1 MKKLHSLFLPLILLF
16 GCNSPSKKDTN
27 NVTDLYD
34 LIENIETSTEKDKIG
49 FKSGNEMTIF
59 STNELPLTNIMVES
73 SAAIAYLRE
82 LNALSVVKGVTEPNY
97 IYNPEISSKIA
108 RNEILDIGNSNELY
122 IEVILKH
129 RPQLIIANTNP
140 LLAKYHQ
147 QLKENG
153 IKILYLDEYK
163 EKTPLAQAEYLKIIG
178 KLVGKEEI
186 AIEKYNTIKTEYE
199 ATKKLIQE
207 KGNDK
212 TSTLVNTMMGDAWY
226 IPKSTSIQVQL
237 IEDANGN
244 YIFNDQKS
252 DLVSNFSFEEIYVKA
267 KNATHWIN
275 VINYTS
281 LAEMRASNEQYSW
294 FNAYKNG
301 NVFNYTRRKSKNGAL
316 DIYETGIVRP
326 DIVLKDL
333 GKIFHPKLFKTHE
346 FYFYQQ
352 LK

>member
-1 MKKLHSLFLPLILLF
+1 MKKYFTLFLLFILLY
-16 GCNSPSKKDTN
+16 GCNSSSPKIIEATVDS
-27 NVTDLYD
+27 YD
-34 LIENIETSTEKDKIG
+34 FIENIHTSTQKDKIE
-49 FKSGNEMTIF
+49 FVSGEESVSFTA
-59 STNELPLTNIMVES
+59 TELPLKNIMVES
-73 SAAIAYLRE
+73 SAAIAFLSE
-82 LNALSVVKGVTEPNY
+82 LDALSVIKGVTEPNY
-97 IYNPEISSKIA
+97 IYNPKISLKIHQK
-108 RNEILDIGNSNELY
+108 EMLDIGNSNELY
-122 IEVILKH
+122 LEIILKN
-129 RPQLIIANTNP
+129 RPQLLIATTNP

-153 IKILYLDEYK
+153 IQILYLDEYK
-163 EKTPLAQAEYLKIIG
+163 EQTPLAQAEYLKIIG

-186 AIEKYNTIKTEYE
+186 AIEKYKGIKTAYE

-207 KGNDK
+207 NGTNK

-237 IEDANGN
+237 IEDAKGN
-244 YIFNDQKS
+244 YIFMDQQS
-252 DLVSNFSFEEIYVKA
+252 DLVSNFSFEEVYVKA

-281 LAEMRASNEQYSW
+281 LAEMKASNEQYSW
-294 FNAYKNG
+294 LDAYKNG
-301 NVFNYTRRKSKNGAL
+301 NIYNYTKRKSKNGAL

-333 GKIFHPKLFKTHE
+333 GKIFHPELFKTHE